1 MVRPIL
7 INGKFVKAK
16 SNTAIDV
23 HNPATLESLD
33 SVPSCGE
40 ADINAAVEAA
50 RAAQKSWWRLSG
62 VEKAELM
69 HGVAERIREKSKAI
83 ATTMTQETGKPLIE
97 SIDCVKW
104 VAEAFDFFAEVGRYA
119 QGHTVAP
126 GAEHQV
132 NFVRKEPYGVVAC
145 ISPFNFPLLL
155 MAWKVAPAIAAGNTV
170 VCKPPHQ
177 NPLAGLLMG
186 EVYDGLPAGVVN
198 IVTGAADTGSMLLN
212 HPGIDMI
219 AFTGSTAVGK
229 KIAASAG
236 AQLKKVNLELGGIDP
251 LLVFDDADLDVAVP
265 GAVWARLL
273 NAGQVCTSSKRIYVV
288 ESVAEEF
295 TKRVVEQVKTLN
307 IGNPM
312 DPKTDMGPLISA
324 DAVDKLEQQLAT
336 VIGEGAKLLY
346 GGKRYQP
353 GGLKGHFFQP
363 TVVSGVKHGGIATTE
378 ELFGPVISI
387 FYVKDAN
394 EAIEKANDSEYGLGA
409 TVFTKSLELAMK
421 AMENIK
427 AGSFWINDPL
437 ADNNAAPF
445 GGMRHSG
452 IGRELG
458 AEGLDAF
465 REPKHV
471 HLDYVQERKPD
482 WFPYAKRSDSF
493 LVVIDSGH
501 HRAALE
507 AAALGHARL
516 FAGGDELAGH
526 LETTLGEGGGTS
538 CQRLGLAYDA
548 HVVLH
553 VLVRPAARMGDVG
566 KLWKQKA
573 ELAEK
578 AEHLAGHLLDV
589 VLAADDDE
597 AGHLVHD
604 ELLFFGGNVDLYAVQ
619 PFDHLE
625 IERRCGAPTDRGRDD
640 DRVGP
645 VHEHLI
651 HLVEL
656 VIWIHLRDRAGPSAG
671 TQTFREI
678 ALAVPK
684 LQILQA
690 D

>member
-1 MVRPIL
+1 
-7 INGKFVKAK
+7 
-16 SNTAIDV
+16 
-23 HNPATLESLD
+23 
-33 SVPSCGE
+33 
-40 ADINAAVEAA
+40 
-50 RAAQKSWWRLSG
+50 
-62 VEKAELM
+62 
-69 HGVAERIREKSKAI
+69 
-83 ATTMTQETGKPLIE
+83 MTGFQP
-97 SIDCVKW
+97 
-104 VAEAFDFFAEVGRYA
+104 
-119 QGHTVAP
+119 
-126 GAEHQV
+126 
-132 NFVRKEPYGVVAC
+132 
-145 ISPFNFPLLL
+145 
-155 MAWKVAPAIAAGNTV
+155 
-170 VCKPPHQ
+170 
-177 NPLAGLLMG
+177 
-186 EVYDGLPAGVVN
+186 GVVN

-236 AQLKKVNLELGGIDP
+236 AQLKKINLELGGIDP

-346 GGKRYQP
+346 GGKRFQP

-482 WFPYAKRSDSF
+482 WFPYAKRS
-493 LVVIDSGH
+493 I
-501 HRAALE
+501 
-507 AAALGHARL
+507 
-516 FAGGDELAGH
+516 
-526 LETTLGEGGGTS
+526 
-538 CQRLGLAYDA
+538 
-548 HVVLH
+548 
-553 VLVRPAARMGDVG
+553 
-566 KLWKQKA
+566 
-573 ELAEK
+573 
-578 AEHLAGHLLDV
+578 
-589 VLAADDDE
+589 
-597 AGHLVHD
+597 
-604 ELLFFGGNVDLYAVQ
+604 
-619 PFDHLE
+619 
-625 IERRCGAPTDRGRDD
+625 
-640 DRVGP
+640 
-645 VHEHLI
+645 
-651 HLVEL
+651 
-656 VIWIHLRDRAGPSAG
+656 PS
-671 TQTFREI
+671 
-678 ALAVPK
+678 
-684 LQILQA
+684 
-690 D
+690 

>member
-7 INGKFVKAK
+7 INGKFVEAK

-23 HNPATLESLD
+23 HNPATLEPLD

-40 ADINAAVEAA
+40 ADINAAVKAA
-50 RAAQKSWWRLSG
+50 RAAQKAWWRTSG

-69 HGVAERIREKSKAI
+69 HEVARRIRDKQKKI

-132 NFVRKEPYGVVAC
+132 NFIRKEPYGVAAC

-177 NPLAGLLMG
+177 NPLAGLLLG
-186 EVYDGLPAGVVN
+186 ECYEGLPPGVVN
-198 IVTGAADTGSMLLN
+198 IVTGAGDTGKTLLA
-212 HPGIDMI
+212 HPDVDLI

-229 KIAASAG
+229 QIATAAG
-236 AQLKKVNLELGGIDP
+236 AQLKKINLELGGIDP
-251 LLVFDDADLDVAVP
+251 LLVLEDADLDVAVP

-288 ESVAEEF
+288 EPLAEEF
-295 TKRVVEQVKTLN
+295 TKRVVAQVKTLN
-307 IGNPM
+307 VGDPM

-324 DAVDKLEQQLAT
+324 DAVEKLEKQLAT
-336 VIGEGAKLLY
+336 VLSEGAKLLH
-346 GGKRYQP
+346 GGKRFQP
-353 GGLKGHFFQP
+353 NGLKGHFFQP
-363 TVVSGVKHGGIATTE
+363 AVVAGVKHGGIATTE

-387 FYVKDAN
+387 FHVKDAD

-409 TVFTKSLELAMK
+409 TVYTKSLELAMK

-482 WFPYAKRSDSF
+482 WFPYAKR
-493 LVVIDSGH
+493 
-501 HRAALE
+501 
-507 AAALGHARL
+507 
-516 FAGGDELAGH
+516 
-526 LETTLGEGGGTS
+526 
-538 CQRLGLAYDA
+538 
-548 HVVLH
+548 
-553 VLVRPAARMGDVG
+553 
-566 KLWKQKA
+566 
-573 ELAEK
+573 
-578 AEHLAGHLLDV
+578 
-589 VLAADDDE
+589 
-597 AGHLVHD
+597 
-604 ELLFFGGNVDLYAVQ
+604 
-619 PFDHLE
+619 E
-625 IERRCGAPTDRGRDD
+625 I
-640 DRVGP
+640 
-645 VHEHLI
+645 
-651 HLVEL
+651 
-656 VIWIHLRDRAGPSAG
+656 PS
-671 TQTFREI
+671 
-678 ALAVPK
+678 
-684 LQILQA
+684 
-690 D
+690 